1 MNGTEQLL
9 ERVAQHVSGFGPEV
23 ASLAPGRPPAPVD
36 QAAVRRAEDVLGFA
50 LPPLLAGLYTRIA
63 DGGFGPEYGLLP
75 PETAV
80 KQYTAIRS
88 SDWGWPEGVLPT
100 TDYGC
105 AVLGSVDCRSETAQ
119 VLLFEPNPG
128 DPDLAWYTDSPTL
141 ADWPRGWLDGTA
153 WFCDDA
159 EDAGLEMGL
168 WPEFRSRL

>member
-63 DGGFGPEYGLLP
+63 DG
-75 PETAV
+75 TAM
-80 KQYTAIRS
+80 RS

-128 DPDLAWYTDSPTL
+128 DPDLAWYADSPTL